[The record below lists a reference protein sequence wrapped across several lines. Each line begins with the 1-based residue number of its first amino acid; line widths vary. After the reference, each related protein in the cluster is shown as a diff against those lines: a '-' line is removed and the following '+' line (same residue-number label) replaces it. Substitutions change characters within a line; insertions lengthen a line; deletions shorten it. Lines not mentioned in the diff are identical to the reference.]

1 MKTATISEAKNH
13 LSELLVRVKRGETV
27 LILDRDRP
35 VARLE
40 PVGRYDDADDDGRLE
55 DLERR
60 GIIRRP
66 KRRPGK
72 NLLATLPPA
81 PRVEADVVAALLAGR
96 DEGR

>member
-1 MKTATISEAKNH
+1 MKTTTISEAKNH
-13 LSELLVRVKRGETV
+13 LSELLARVKRGETI
-27 LILDRDRP
+27 LILDRDCP

-40 PVGRYDDADDDGRLE
+40 PVDPSQLPGEDRLSE
-55 DLERR
+55 LERR
-60 GIIRRP
+60 GVIRRP

-81 PRVEADVVAALLAGR
+81 PKIEADVLGALLAER

>member
-40 PVGRYDDADDDGRLE
+40 PVGRYEGADVDARLE
-55 DLERR
+55 ELERR
-60 GIIRRP
+60 GVIRRP

-81 PRVEADVVAALLAGR
+81 PQIKADVLAALLAER